1 MKTGEREKKL
11 IDACRNGDR
20 TAMEKLYVMYYK
32 PMFNTAYR
40 IVNDFHF
47 AEDIM
52 QESFLK
58 AFEKLDRFEGRST
71 FGAWLKR
78 IVINESLQWLKKYK
92 RFQFNAEEI
101 WKEELVE
108 EDPDEDLLGDN
119 HVPPEKLLELLNR
132 LKPNYK
138 IILQLY
144 FIEGYDYE
152 EIGQIMGITYQNA
165 RTMLS
170 RAKQKLKKL
179 LENER
184 ISDA

>member
-1 MKTGEREKKL
+1 MKTGHLEKKL
-11 IDACRNGDR
+11 VDACRSGDK

-58 AFEKLDRFEGRST
+58 AFEKLDGFEGRST

-92 RFQFNAEEI
+92 RFQFNAEEV
-101 WKEELVE
+101 WKEEPAEAENRDDEIVE
-108 EDPDEDLLGDN
+108 LNRLQA
-119 HVPPEKLLELLNR
+119 EKVLTLLNQ

-152 EIGQIMGITYQNA
+152 EIGEIMGISYQNA

-179 LENER
+179 LENEK
-184 ISDA
+184 I